1 MKSSLRF
8 LLLAMFGVLAT
19 FLQALGGQDD
29 VPGCRVLR
37 RGDVVE
43 LHSPFFVYR
52 LDTAS
57 GLRARTWENRL
68 TGGTISLGGGSELE
82 LDIAEDRPR
91 VSSNGELDPSQWRTL
106 DFCVS
111 ELPSVSGPATN
122 AVFELRAADCEM
134 CARVTYRWDAT
145 EPVLRK
151 LVDVVN
157 DGKRDAWLLNV
168 RLGTYRTQA
177 KVVDRERGFPAY
189 LDDQFFVGLAHPAGW
204 ATVEQEAVSLRHY
217 PGVKLAPGAKF
228 ECMET
233 VYGVAHDDE
242 ARRRFV
248 AHVRSRMRRVVRGH
262 DGPYAIFE
270 PFGARP
276 GGNFD
281 ETEEFVLDMIQKVA
295 EGQQQSGCRFDL
307 FSVDFWVDY
316 HGDLKGCDPQ
326 RFPNGLTQICEQLRE
341 LGIAP
346 GLWIDSSGERW
357 SIGGNPQVRPCL
369 NHDPQR
375 AESLKE
381 VPWGRASF
389 CRATEPI
396 RSMYTEAFRHHIR
409 DNGVR
414 LLKFDNLA
422 TTCVNPQ
429 HEHLPGIYSTEP
441 IVDSV
446 IEFLHAM
453 DQECP
458 DVFLMLYWGHRSPWW
473 LLHADT
479 LFDSGIKIEA
489 ASPSD
494 FPAPYA
500 RGSITQKLDQAQRH
514 AQDVPALGKDSLG
527 VWLSD
532 WGWNSSVGKRR
543 WQEGFVMDMCRGS
556 LLAQPWSDTAWLSP
570 PERKQMANFFALLKA
585 RPDCFGN
592 PRFILGDP
600 WNGEPYGYCCT
611 DGSRAFLAINNCGWE
626 DRSISL
632 RLNSTWGLPDGR
644 TWDLYRWYPDP
655 AELKGDASAFGE
667 EALISLRPFEVVLL
681 EVVPAGE
688 APSLDR
694 QFEAC
699 PIPTAFAEASQPVEV
714 AVEKP
719 VQKPAPADV
728 SIWTPLEILE
738 ARSDG
743 GATLA
748 LQEDGSLLAG
758 GKTPSPDTY
767 TIKGRTE
774 VASVTGILLEVLPHP
789 SLPGNGPGRAV
800 NGNFMLNEFRVKASP
815 QDDPSAAVS
824 VRLRN
829 PATDFFQTS
838 HGGWPVA
845 ATIDGDPS
853 TGWSIDP
860 AEGIAHVALFETEK
874 PVDFAGG
881 TDFVFTIEQGEREHT
896 LGRFRLS
903 VTRAKPP
910 LPLPQGFGAASLVV
924 KGTTPASQN
933 GGMLVITV
941 GLKRVGKPR
950 AIRNLGAHLSA
961 QGTLAGKPAE
971 FEPVLGKATYPAAWQ
986 AWRLTVEPSPR
997 PQPFELSV
1005 SVNVSAD
1012 IERTWKGHFIAR

>member
-1 MKSSLRF
+1 MTASLRF
-8 LLLAMFGVLAT
+8 VYLAMFGVLAT
-19 FLQALGGQDD
+19 CLQALGGQDD
-29 VPGCRVLR
+29 VPSCRVLR

-52 LDTAS
+52 LNTAS
-57 GLRARTWENRL
+57 GLRAQTWENRL
-68 TGGTISLGGGSELE
+68 TGKTVSLGGGSELE
-82 LDIAEDRPR
+82 LDVAEDRLR
-91 VSSNGELDPSQWRTL
+91 VSSDGELDRSQCRRL
-106 DFCVS
+106 DLRVS
-111 ELPSVSGPATN
+111 ELPGDSGPATN

-134 CARVTYRWDAT
+134 SARVTYRWDA
-145 EPVLRK
+145 EQPVLRK
-151 LVDVVN
+151 VVEVVN
-157 DGKRDAWLLNV
+157 EGKRDVWLLNV

-177 KVVDRERGFPAY
+177 EVVDRERGFPAY

-204 ATVEQEAVSLRHY
+204 ATVEKEAVSLRHY
-217 PGVKLAPGAKF
+217 PGVKLAPNAKF

-233 VYGVAHDDE
+233 VCGVANAGE
-242 ARRRFV
+242 ARRQFV

-262 DGPYAIFE
+262 DKPYAIFE

-295 EGQQQSGCRFDL
+295 EGQRQSGCRFDL

-326 RFPNGLTQICEQLRE
+326 RFPNGLTQICEQLRG

-357 SIGGNPQVRPCL
+357 SIGGNSQVQPCL

-381 VPWGRASF
+381 VSWGRASF

-441 IVDSV
+441 IVDAV
-446 IEFLHAM
+446 IEFLHAL
-453 DQECP
+453 DGECP

-500 RGSITQKLDQAQRH
+500 RDSITQKLDQAQRH

-543 WQEGFVMDMCRGS
+543 WQEGFVMDLCRGS
-556 LLAQPWSDTAWLSP
+556 LLAQPWSDTPWLSP
-570 PERKQMANFFALLKA
+570 PERKQMADFIALLKA
-585 RPDCFGN
+585 QPDCFGN

-600 WNGEPYGYCCT
+600 SKCEPYGYCCT
-611 DGSRAFLAINNCGWE
+611 DGSRAFLAINNCSWK
-626 DRSISL
+626 DRSVPL
-632 RLNSTWGLPDGR
+632 KLDSTWGLPDGR
-644 TWDLYRWYPDP
+644 TWDLYRWYPHP
-655 AELKGDASAFGE
+655 AELTGDTLAFGD
-667 EALISLRPFEVVLL
+667 EASLSLRPFEVVLL

-694 QFEAC
+694 EFEVR
-699 PIPTAFAEASQPVEV
+699 PIPTAFTEASQPVEV
-714 AVEKP
+714 TVEKHT
-719 VQKPAPADV
+719 QKPDPV
-728 SIWTPLEILE
+728 GMSIWTPLEIQE
-738 ARSDG
+738 AKSEG
-743 GATLA
+743 GATIA
-748 LQEDGSLLAG
+748 LQEDGSLLAS
-758 GKTPSPDTY
+758 GKTPSPDTC
-767 TIKGRTE
+767 TVKGRTE
-774 VASVTGILLEVLPHP
+774 VTRVTGILLEVLPHP

-800 NGNFMLNEFRVKASP
+800 NGNFILNEFRVKASP
-815 QDDPSAAVS
+815 QNDPSAAVS

-829 PATDFFQTS
+829 PAADFFQTS
-838 HGGWPVA
+838 HGGWPA
-845 ATIDGDPS
+845 AAAIDGDAS

-860 AEGIAHVALFETEK
+860 AEGVAHVALFETEK
-874 PVDFAGG
+874 PVDFDGG
-881 TDFVFTIEQGEREHT
+881 TNFLFALDQGEREHT
-896 LGRFRLS
+896 LGRFRIS
-903 VTRAKPP
+903 ATGAKPP
-910 LPLPQGFGAASLVV
+910 LPLPQGYGAESHVV
-924 KGTTPASQN
+924 KGLAPASRN
-933 GGMLVITV
+933 GGMLVV
-941 GLKRVGKPR
+941 AMKMARNDEPR
-950 AIRNLGAHLSA
+950 AIRNVGAYFSA
-961 QGTLAGKPAE
+961 QGTLAGKPAD

-1005 SVNVSAD
+1005 TMNVPIAV
-1012 IERTWKGHFIAR
+1012 ERTWNGHFIAR